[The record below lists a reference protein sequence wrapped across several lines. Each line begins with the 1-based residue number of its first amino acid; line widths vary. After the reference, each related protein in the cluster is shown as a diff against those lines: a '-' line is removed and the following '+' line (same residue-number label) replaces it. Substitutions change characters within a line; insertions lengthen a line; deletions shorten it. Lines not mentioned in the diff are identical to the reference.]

1 MRHTTATKKIS
12 ASWVKHEFAP
22 EWSPLIQTAEDWHY
36 GKEMNLKEQTIE
48 FIQFVVSKVRKSI

>member
-1 MRHTTATKKIS
+1 VS
-12 ASWVKHEFAP
+12 KHEFAP